1 MIKSIVVPTD
11 GSDHADKAVELAAD
25 MAEKYGARV
34 VVLHTLLRHTA
45 DADLRDLCQKLKAP
59 AELTKMLDELQEQM
73 IEAASAS
80 MTPYTPIPL
89 PVPNEVLDG
98 LAKAIT
104 DKASAVLA
112 GKGVKNVD
120 VRIADGSPADI
131 ILGAAEH
138 EKADMIVMGSR
149 GLGKFADM
157 LMGSVSH
164 KVSHLAPCTCVT
176 VK

>member
-1 MIKSIVVPTD
+1 MIKTIVVPTD
-11 GSDHADKAVELAAD
+11 GSDHADKAIELAAD
-25 MAEKYGARV
+25 MAEKYSARV
-34 VVLHTLLRHTA
+34 IILHTLLRHTS
-45 DADLRDLCQKLKAP
+45 DGDLRDLCQKLNAP
-59 AELTKMLDELQEQM
+59 AALTEKMDELQEQM

-80 MTPYTPIPL
+80 MAPYTPVPL
-89 PVPNEVLDG
+89 PVPDEVLDG

-104 DKASAVLA
+104 DKAKSVVA
-112 GKGVKNVD
+112 GKGVKDID
-120 VRIADGSPADI
+120 VKISDGSPADV
-131 ILGAAEH
+131 ILAAAEQ

-149 GLGKFADM
+149 GLGKFADL

>member
-1 MIKSIVVPTD
+1 MIKTIVVPTD
-11 GSDHADKAVELAAD
+11 GSDHANKAVELAAD

-34 VVLHTLLRHTA
+34 IVLHTLLRHTS
-45 DADLRDLCQKLKAP
+45 DADLRDLCQKLNAP
-59 AELTKMLDELQEQM
+59 AELTQKLDEMQEQM

-89 PVPNEVLDG
+89 PIPEEVLDG

-104 DKASAVLA
+104 EKASAVIS
-112 GKGVKNVD
+112 GKGVANVD
-120 VRIADGSPADI
+120 VKITDGSPADI

>member
-1 MIKSIVVPTD
+1 MIKTIVVPTD

-25 MAEKYGARV
+25 MADKYGARV
-34 VVLHTLLRHTA
+34 VIVHTLLRHTS

-59 AELTKMLDELQEQM
+59 AALTAKLDELQEQM

-89 PVPNEVLDG
+89 PVPDEVLNG

-104 DKASAVLA
+104 DKAQSVFSS
-112 GKGVKNVD
+112 KGVKNVD

-149 GLGKFADM
+149 GLGKFADL